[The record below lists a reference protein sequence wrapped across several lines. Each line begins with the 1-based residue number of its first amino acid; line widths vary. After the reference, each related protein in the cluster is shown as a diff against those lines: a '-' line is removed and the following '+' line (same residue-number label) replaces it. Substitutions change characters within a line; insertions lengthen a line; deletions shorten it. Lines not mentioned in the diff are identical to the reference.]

1 MGAFC
6 RSTIAGSPTTQNP
19 EAAFV
24 VGRKGDLGAAMPVS
38 WRASEIKFSLAVLGS
53 CVKRYCAA
61 ATQNTRSDRLTLPIA
76 VCGPPRG
83 AARLLVESAQRRLR
97 GPACTAPGHTPF
109 LLTPVELNL
118 IQLFADLGANG
129 LLIEYEDM
137 FPYEGELK
145 VLQSTTQPP
154 YSREEIVSIQD
165 AASSRGL
172 EIIPLVQTFG
182 HLEFVLKHEAFRDL
196 REVDY
201 CLGTLNPHRDGGLR
215 LMQEMLQQVMKL
227 HPKSTS
233 LHIGADEVYMLG
245 HGDESKQWLGVPG
258 RSVHQLFLSHV
269 IKVAKGIQESAPNL
283 KLIMWDDMLRS
294 MTPETIKESGLV
306 GLVQPM
312 LWDYSPTLDV
322 DNTVMLMEQY
332 KSAGMSQQWAASSF
346 KGSTTVHTCVPST
359 QRHVDNHL
367 QWLKVASSLSA
378 GIVLQGIAL
387 TGWQRYDH
395 LSVLCE
401 LMPLGLPSLAS
412 CLQTLVHGSFTEE
425 AQNKVVEKL
434 GTVDVGDTERLSSRT
449 SSSFAGAKLAELIVK
464 LTSLLESA
472 ELRHFQNNM
481 FLDAVE
487 NQVQEVRGEM
497 RLLYSDSTV
506 QEWVDQHVTSVLEPL
521 HNLLKDIESVLNEM
535 GVCTE
540 SIS

>member
-1 MGAFC
+1 MDLSLRSCKKFVHLDLKGA
-6 RSTIAGSPTTQNP
+6 
-19 EAAFV
+19 
-24 VGRKGDLGAAMPVS
+24 
-38 WRASEIKFSLAVLGS
+38 
-53 CVKRYCAA
+53 
-61 ATQNTRSDRLTLPIA
+61 
-76 VCGPPRG
+76 PPRIG
-83 AARLLVESAQRRLR
+83 YLIE
-97 GPACTAPGHTPF
+97 
-109 LLTPVELNL
+109 L

-165 AASSRGL
+165 AANSRGL

-182 HLEFVLKHEAFRDL
+182 HLEFVLKHEVFRDL
-196 REVDY
+196 RELDY
-201 CLGTLNPHRDGGLR
+201 CLGTLNPHRDGGDR
-215 LMQEMLQQVMKL
+215 LVQDMLQQIMKL

-245 HGDESKQWLGVPG
+245 LGDESKQWLSVPG

-269 IKVAKGIQESAPNL
+269 IKVAKGIQESSPNL

-294 MTPETIKESGLV
+294 MSPETIKESGLV

-322 DNTVMLMEQY
+322 DNTVMLMERY
-332 KSAGMSQQWAASSF
+332 TSAGMSQQWAASSF
-346 KGSTTVHTCVPST
+346 KGSTTVHTCVTST

-378 GIVLQGIAL
+378 DIELQGIAL

-401 LMPLGLPSLAS
+401 LMPVGLPSLAS
-412 CLQTLVHGSFTEE
+412 CLQTLVHGGFTEE
-425 AQNKVVEKL
+425 AQKKVVKTL

-449 SSSFAGAKLAELIVK
+449 SCSFAGAKLAELIVK
-464 LTSLLESA
+464 LTSLLEST

-481 FLDAVE
+481 FVRGWFTPYHKQKKTVSPLIAQQIKTQAKMILDAVE
-487 NQVQEVRGEM
+487 SQVQEVRGEM
-497 RLLYSDSTV
+497 CLLYLDSTV
-506 QEWVDQHVTSVLEPL
+506 QEWVVQHVTPVLEPL
-521 HNLLKDIESVLNEM
+521 HNLLRDTENVLNEM
-535 GVCTE
+535 GLCTE

>member
-1 MGAFC
+1 MDQSMRSCKKFVHLDLKGA
-6 RSTIAGSPTTQNP
+6 
-19 EAAFV
+19 
-24 VGRKGDLGAAMPVS
+24 
-38 WRASEIKFSLAVLGS
+38 
-53 CVKRYCAA
+53 
-61 ATQNTRSDRLTLPIA
+61 
-76 VCGPPRG
+76 PPRIG
-83 AARLLVESAQRRLR
+83 YLIE
-97 GPACTAPGHTPF
+97 
-109 LLTPVELNL
+109 L

-154 YSREEIVSIQD
+154 YRRDEIVSIQD
-165 AASSRGL
+165 AAYSRGL

-182 HLEFVLKHEAFRDL
+182 HLEFVLKHEVFRDL

-201 CLGTLNPHRDGGLR
+201 CLGTLNPHRDAGVR
-215 LMQEMLQQVMKL
+215 LVQEMLQQVMKL

-245 HGDESKQWLGVPG
+245 HGDESKHWLDVPG

-269 IKVAKGIQESAPNL
+269 IKVAKGVQESAPNL
-283 KLIMWDDMLRS
+283 NLIMWDDMLRS
-294 MTPETIKESGLV
+294 ITPETIKESGLV

-322 DNTVMLMEQY
+322 ENTVMLMERY
-332 KSAGMSQQWAASSF
+332 KSVGMSQQWAASSF
-346 KGSTTVHTCVPST
+346 KGSTTVHTCVTST
-359 QRHVDNHL
+359 QRHLDNHL

-378 GIVLQGIAL
+378 GIKLQGIAL

-395 LSVLCE
+395 LSILCE
-401 LMPLGLPSLAS
+401 LMPVGLPSLGS
-412 CLQTLVHGSFTEE
+412 CLQTLLHGGFTEE
-425 AQNKVVEKL
+425 AQKKVVETL
-434 GTVDVGDTERLSSRT
+434 GTVDVEDNERLSSRT

-481 FLDAVE
+481 FVRGWFTPYHRQKKTINPLIAQQIKTQAKIILDAVE
-487 NQVQEVRGEM
+487 SQVQEVRGEM
-497 RLLYSDSTV
+497 CLLYSDSTV
-506 QEWVDQHVTSVLEPL
+506 QEWVDQHITPVLEPL
-521 HNLLKDIESVLNEM
+521 HNLLREIETVLNEM
-535 GVCTE
+535 GLCTE